1 MSILDPMQSGLPI
14 TILWLG
20 GSLLFAYAIFGG
32 KK

>member
-1 MSILDPMQSGLPI
+1 MSLLDPMQSGLPI

-20 GSLLFAYAIFGG
+20 STSLFIYAWL

>member
-1 MSILDPMQSGLPI
+1 MSILNPMQSGLPI

-20 GSLLFAYAIFGG
+20 GTSLFIYALFGG